1 MLIFIQVYGGRVP
14 MRSSKVVLV
23 LFCLMI
29 LISSSALV
37 LADVDEGE
45 KDEPIDVP
53 IEGDLVITIDGDD
66 ELEQKATDMGW
77 EGNGTKS
84 NPIIAENLSIDAM
97 GGSYCVKLSNT
108 DLFLNITDSVFT
120 NATSPINGIG
130 IWLDGSC
137 NVTLIN
143 CTITNNLNGIRIY
156 YSRNTT
162 VERCLIENNAYSGIY
177 HYYSEHSGVFST
189 NVSLSNVDVTVLM
202 SDEVHYRDCLLNRSN
217 TATSIQNSKTVSFS
231 SCKIES
237 QNAISPYN
245 TENVSMINCT
255 LEIGTLRLNSVD
267 QFNLTGNTLKETV
280 FEPGSFDFCRIWDNN
295 FTGGGIYFEGW
306 PGNFDD
312 VEIPLNNTLNGL
324 PILYSHDTDYMNATI
339 GDGYGQII
347 LGNVTNLI
355 LSGIDMNGVLYPMIV
370 TYCSRIRID
379 DVDIRETL
387 TGIRTSNCDHLEIS
401 NSKFSNSAINGIY
414 LTRTEHSLIKDNSF
428 DKSSVGIWVGYYCRS
443 VNVIDNSV
451 SNSSSF
457 GIILSDRI
465 MDCLVEGNYLT
476 DNEIGIYMTDYDME
490 RNRVSENRIHDC
502 LYIGIYVQ
510 YVREENVI
518 IDNEITGSGRGGMLF
533 YECRNLLVEN
543 NRISDSG
550 SYSILLNETNECTFY
565 ENKMKDFGFMVH
577 RRWDVDP
584 NEISSNNTVNDMPVY
599 YYTGNGATWSVPDN
613 TGQAVIDGC
622 SNLKIENIGF
632 DNITY
637 PIVVAKARFLEI
649 WNCTFDDCG
658 DGAIYLYNP
667 AVTTIARNNFTRG
680 NNGIV
685 IVNRYISQTQSIN
698 VDFNNFTYISGVGLK
713 VRAQKALHTEGNRIE
728 NCRYGF
734 HFDHCNNLSMKKDL
748 FIECHGAGIY
758 MDRNDYNRITE
769 STFLSCNEGI
779 REVDDCHKNLMSF
792 SLFKGCS
799 GPAIHLSP
807 SSYSD
812 RIYNNAFLLN
822 NGTGDSYIEGRP
834 QVMDE
839 GGKGKWFNPDGTGNH
854 WHDLRGPD
862 SDSDGRVDI
871 PYDIENNRTDDYPIT
886 EMHLQIASTPTY
898 PGAQGFKG
906 YVLVGWREP
915 EETRRMPVIQY
926 HVYRSHGTTEEELLA
941 TVSGLYTY
949 YNDTDVENDVTYTYR
964 LQAETVFGKGEMTGP
979 FTATPDGTPPSVTI
993 INPANGTVINES
1005 SIIIEWEARDTII
1018 GSGLKSVFLTL
1029 DGNEPLD
1036 VTESDTLNIENLT
1049 SGEHRIFL
1057 EAFDNVGNLF
1067 SVSRSFIVD
1076 LDDPSVSIEA
1086 PLNGSLLNT
1095 ESLVIV
1101 WNGSDKTSGIGNY
1114 TIKTDNG
1121 PWVDVGT
1128 NKSMYLSN
1136 LTEGKHTIHLR
1147 VVDLGGNTNVTSVSF
1162 RIDHTPPVL
1171 TLLSPSNGSYHKLNR
1186 VLVNWSA
1193 SDGLSGLDRVRLLV
1207 DGNPDT
1213 ENLVIEE
1220 FYIEDLDEGD
1230 HNITVEAIDL
1240 AGNVNRITVTIH
1252 IDTIPPQVIDY
1263 HPRGTSISVG
1273 ETISVSFS
1281 EPMNWDSVSITFSN
1295 APVSFE
1301 REGLTLTYVPPSPL
1315 LYGTEYDVKV
1325 TGLDLAGN
1333 TVSMEWSFETDGNGS
1348 VRGRLI
1354 TESGSGIQGARIYLD
1369 EEEMGRTNEN
1379 GYFMFNIT
1387 YGTYNL
1393 ILRADGYE
1401 EKVAK
1406 AVINAGK
1413 TTDIGEITM
1422 IAEDGGPADD
1432 DQEEDKDEGLGS
1444 SLIIVIV
1451 AGIVILLIVII
1462 VVFIIV
1468 KKSGSSDDE
1477 VAIFERAEGLRDLA
1491 DRRGIEIDDLE
1502 PDYKNALYQRDIGDL
1517 EDSEH
1522 SMERYVEDLERKLE
1536 E

>member
-1 MLIFIQVYGGRVP
+1 
-14 MRSSKVVLV
+14 MRSSKIAMV
-23 LFCLMI
+23 LFCI
-29 LISSSALV
+29 IVLISSTALV
-37 LADVDEGE
+37 LADADRRVSETMKPDN
-45 KDEPIDVP
+45 VP
-53 IEGDLVITIDGDD
+53 FDSDPVITIDGDD
-66 ELEQKATDMGW
+66 ELEQTATDMGW
-77 EGNGTKS
+77 DGTGTES
-84 NPIIAENLSIDAM
+84 DPIIADNLSID
-97 GGSYCVKLSNT
+97 GGGNTHCVKISNT
-108 DLFLNITDSVFT
+108 DLFMNITDSVFT
-120 NATSPINGIG
+120 NTTSVLGNGIH
-130 IWLDGSC
+130 LDNCG
-137 NVTLIN
+137 NVTIIN
-143 CTITNNLNGIRIY
+143 CTITSNNRGIMIQ
-156 YSRNTT
+156 SSKNI
-162 VERCLIENNAYSGIY
+162 EIINCKLIDNANSGIY
-177 HYYSEHSGVFST
+177 NYYSENSKIYST
-189 NVSLSNVDVTVLM
+189 TVSNTSIGIYILM
-202 SDEVHYRDCLLNRSN
+202 SDDFHCHDSIINESS
-217 TATSIQNSKTVSFS
+217 TSVNVQNSGKVSFS
-231 SCKIES
+231 FCDMES
-237 QNAISPYN
+237 ENSLSPYN
-245 TENVSMINCT
+245 TDNVSLKNCS
-255 LEIGTLRLNSVD
+255 LDMASIRLNGVD
-267 QFNLTGNTLKETV
+267 DFNLTGNSMEGTTLEL
-280 FEPGSFDFCRIWDNN
+280 GSFDHCRIWKNSFN
-295 FTGGGIYFEGW
+295 GGGIFFLGRLD
-306 PGNFDD
+306 NFDD
-312 VEIPLNNTLNGL
+312 VDIPTNNTLNGL
-324 PILYSHDTDYMNATI
+324 PILYKCNTDYMNTTI

-347 LGNVTNLI
+347 LGNVSNLI
-355 LSGIDMNGVLYPMIV
+355 LSEIDMDGIIHPLILS
-370 TYCSRIRID
+370 YCNFVRMED
-379 DVDIRETL
+379 LDIRKAQ
-387 TGIRTSNCDHLEIS
+387 TGLRIHHCNNIKII
-401 NSKFSNSAINGIY
+401 NSTFANSQINGIY
-414 LTRTEHSLIKDNSF
+414 VESTENSLIKDNVFNWCPAGIFFRWNTRSVKIIDNIISNSTSYGIVISDRVF
-428 DKSSVGIWVGYYCRS
+428 NCLVHGNILKYNDVGIYFNDQRS
-443 VNVIDNSV
+443 NGNII
-451 SNSSSF
+451 SNNR
-457 GIILSDRI
+457 IIENRR
-465 MDCLVEGNYLT
+465 
-476 DNEIGIYMTDYDME
+476 IGIYLE
-490 RNRVSENRIHDC
+490 
-502 LYIGIYVQ
+502 YV
-510 YVREENVI
+510 YEENLFS
-518 IDNEITGSGRGGMLF
+518 DNEITGSGRSGIEL
-533 YECRNLLVEN
+533 YNCRNVEFIN

-550 SYSILLNETNECTFY
+550 SFSILLNETNRCTFY
-565 ENKMKDFGFMVH
+565 ENQMKDIGFMVH
-577 RRWDVDP
+577 RMYDVDP
-584 NEISSNNTVNDMPVY
+584 NIISSNNTVNDMPVY

-632 DNITY
+632 DNISY
-637 PIVVAKARFLEI
+637 PIVVSKARNLEI
-649 WNCTFDDCG
+649 WNCTFDNCG
-658 DGAIYLYNP
+658 HGAIHLYHP
-667 AVTTIARNNFTRG
+667 AVTTIAQNNFTGGR
-680 NNGIV
+680 NGI
-685 IVNRYISQTQSIN
+685 IITNRYLSLSQSIN
-698 VDFNNFTYISGVGLK
+698 LDFNRFTSISGVGMK
-713 VRAQKALHTEGNRIE
+713 VRALKGLHTEGNRFE

-748 FIECHGAGIY
+748 FIDCHGAGIY

-769 STFLSCNEGI
+769 STFLTCNEGI
-779 REVDDCHKNLMSF
+779 READDCHKNLMSF
-792 SLFKGCS
+792 NMFKDCT

-807 SSYSD
+807 QSYSD

-862 SDSDGRVDI
+862 SDSDGRVDV
-871 PYDIENNRTDDYPIT
+871 PYDIQNNNSDEYPIT
-886 EMHLQIASTPTY
+886 EMHLQIASPPTY

-926 HVYRSHGTTEEELLA
+926 HVYRSHGTTEEELLE
-941 TVSGLYTY
+941 TVSGLDTY

-964 LQAETVFGKGEMTGP
+964 IQAETAFGKGEITGP

-993 INPANGTVINES
+993 INPAKGTVINES

-1029 DGNEPLD
+1029 DGNEPQD
-1036 VTESDTLNIENLT
+1036 VTGLDTLNIENLT
-1049 SGEHRIFL
+1049 SGEHRIFI

-1076 LDDPSVSIEA
+1076 LDDPFVSIEA

-1095 ESLVIV
+1095 ESLMIE
-1101 WNGSDKTSGIGNY
+1101 WNGSDKTSGIRNY

-1136 LTEGKHTIHLR
+1136 LTEGKHSIHLR
-1147 VVDLGGNTNVTSVSF
+1147 VVDLGGNTNMTSVSF

-1230 HNITVEAIDL
+1230 HNITVEAIDM
-1240 AGNVNRITVTIH
+1240 AGNVNRITVIIH
-1252 IDTIPPQVIDY
+1252 IDTIPPQVIGY

-1301 REGLTLTYVPPSPL
+1301 REGLTLTYVSPSPL

-1422 IAEDGGPADD
+1422 IVEDGGPVDD

-1444 SLIIVIV
+1444 SLIIIIV

-1468 KKSGSSDDE
+1468 KKSGSSEDE